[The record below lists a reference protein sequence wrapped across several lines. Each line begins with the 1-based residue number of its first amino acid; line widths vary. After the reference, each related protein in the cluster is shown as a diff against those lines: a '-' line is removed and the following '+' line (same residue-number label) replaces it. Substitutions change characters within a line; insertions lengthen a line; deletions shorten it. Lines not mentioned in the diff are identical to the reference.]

1 VTAEFDGKVAFISG
15 AARGQGRSHAV
26 RFAKEGADIIAIDI
40 CQQINS
46 VDYSMATLMTWKK
59 L

>member
-1 VTAEFDGKVAFISG
+1 VL
-15 AARGQGRSHAV
+15 HADRV
-26 RFAKEGADIIAIDI
+26 VHMPSAFAKEGADIIAIDI

-46 VDYSMATLMTWKK
+46 VDYSMATLMTSKK